1 MWVNG
6 VYSLWPG
13 QEMHLIASQP
23 TWPTSPSTSS
33 SSTSLTSSTSTSYPS
48 YTVYPRHCQAERAQ
62 NNQGFH
68 SVGNSV
74 TILKLPQLHSAA
86 NNITFFQSLVALLC
100 EPDSAGEQDLCF
112 LPIFKSLDF
121 LCFLVFLCNPAQCR
135 EGVGGGGED
144 LPAQYMGLFPPPL
157 SYLITQ

>member
-86 NNITFFQSLVALLC
+86 NNIAFYQSLVAVLC

-112 LPIFKSLDF
+112 LQIFKSLF
-121 LCFLVFLCNPAQCR
+121 FCVFLYFCAIQR
-135 EGVGGGGED
+135 SAVRGLVVVVGRISQLNIWD
-144 LPAQYMGLFPPPL
+144 YSLLHSA
-157 SYLITQ
+157 I